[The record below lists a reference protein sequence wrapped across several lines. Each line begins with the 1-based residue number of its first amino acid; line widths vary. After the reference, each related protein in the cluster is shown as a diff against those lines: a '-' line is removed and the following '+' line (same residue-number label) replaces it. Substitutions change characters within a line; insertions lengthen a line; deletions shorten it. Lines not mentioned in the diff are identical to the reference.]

1 LKALLRTLLPAIP
14 VLLLLQFAS
23 AQLPHLTPFS
33 ADLEISSTGSDAG
46 QRDMQG
52 KLFVATGHMRMNM
65 DNPTGR
71 QTAIITDFATKTVDI
86 LLVPQQMYIEHKAG
100 DMPGRGPGAGP
111 TQDLKPYDPDHP
123 CATQPDLTCKK
134 IGVED
139 VSGRTCDHWEIT
151 DKGGKV
157 TNLWIDQK
165 LHFPIKTVSQNST
178 LLLSNIKE
186 GEPDAA
192 LFTVPADFHKVDMR
206 GMMPP
211 SGGGP
216 PHQ

>member
-1 LKALLRTLLPAIP
+1 MKALLRTLLPAVS

-100 DMPGRGPGAGP
+100 DMPGRGPGAAPPRTSSPMIP
-111 TQDLKPYDPDHP
+111 TTRAPL
-123 CATQPDLTCKK
+123 
-134 IGVED
+134 
-139 VSGRTCDHWEIT
+139 S
-151 DKGGKV
+151 
-157 TNLWIDQK
+157 
-165 LHFPIKTVSQNST
+165 PI
-178 LLLSNIKE
+178 
-186 GEPDAA
+186 
-192 LFTVPADFHKVDMR
+192 
-206 GMMPP
+206 
-211 SGGGP
+211 
-216 PHQ
+216 

>member
-1 LKALLRTLLPAIP
+1 MKALLRTLLPAVA
-14 VLLLLQFAS
+14 VLLLLQLAS

-33 ADLEISSTGSDAG
+33 ADLEISSTGGDTG

-100 DMPGRGPGAGP
+100 DPTGRGPGAL

-139 VSGRTCDHWEIT
+139 VNGRTCDHWEMT
-151 DKGGKV
+151 DKNGKV
-157 TNLWIDQK
+157 TNFWIDQK
-165 LHFPIKTVSQNST
+165 LHFPVKTVSQNST
-178 LLLSNIKE
+178 MLLSNIKE

-216 PHQ
+216 PQQ